1 MLSIKMLDTVR
12 KFETPEGVDLELHV
26 AGPVV
31 RALACIIDGVIK
43 SILYS
48 IIAMVLLWFG
58 KVGQALMLIIVFC
71 IMWLY
76 PVVFEVIQG
85 ATPGKK
91 MMDLSVCH
99 DDGTPISLTSSLLRN
114 LLRVA
119 DFFPFAYFT
128 GLIAMLLN
136 KDFKRLGDL
145 VAGTVVVYA
154 YQDNKDYLIPELD
167 PLVLPSPLLIGE
179 KRAILDF
186 AERSAQFP
194 RGRQIELADLLKGYS
209 GASNETGL
217 GKVFRYANWLTRGKP
232 E

>member
-1 MLSIKMLDTVR
+1 MLPIKMLDTVR

-31 RALACIIDGVIK
+31 RALAYIIDGLIK
-43 SILYS
+43 FTLYV
-48 IIAMVLLWFG
+48 IIAIVLKWFG
-58 KVGQALMLIIVFC
+58 KSGTALALIIVFC
-71 IMWLY
+71 MVWLY
-76 PVVFEVIQG
+76 PVIFEVLQG

-119 DFFPFAYFT
+119 DFYPFAYFT

-136 KDFKRLGDL
+136 KDFKRLGDM

-154 YQDNKDYLIPELD
+154 YQDNKDYLIPELE

-186 AERSAQFP
+186 AERSDQFP
-194 RGRQIELADLLKGYS
+194 KGRQIELADLLTEYS
-209 GASNETGL
+209 GASKETGL
-217 GKVFRYANWLTRGKP
+217 GKVFRYANWLTRGKS